1 MADNRKISIKKRK
14 GCPKGQPFSA
24 LKIIIEAAKKYEEKL
39 NDRHFLIVYR
49 EGKDI
54 KTASVGFRDMNFL
67 HMTGV
72 KTRLSA
78 QQFYAACLESKLSE
92 HDFEIDTKGK
102 VQQKLMV
109 LPYLADLLY
118 HHCMIGDFI
127 NSGICIRADYFVG
140 DTRAVLSVGFRNGKK
155 TDFPVTL
162 YNEDV
167 RKLSQPTNKV
177 LAIFSKNYKDQYY
190 DNCTYLAKNQSIHEL
205 RVSEEV
211 FEMILVDTK

>member
-1 MADNRKISIKKRK
+1 MAKYDKKA
-14 GCPKGQPFSA
+14 A
-24 LKIIIEAAKKYEEKL
+24 LKIMIEAAKQYKEKL
-39 NDRHFLIVYR
+39 NDKHFLIVYR
-49 EGKDI
+49 EGKYI
-54 KTASVGFRDMNFL
+54 KTVDVGFRDMNFL

-92 HDFEIDTKGK
+92 YDFEIDNKGK

-109 LPYLADLLY
+109 LPYLAELLY

-140 DTRAVLSVGFRNGKK
+140 DAKAVLSVGFRTGKK

-162 YNEDV
+162 YKEDV

-177 LAIFSKNYKDQYY
+177 LAIFSKYYKDQHYN
-190 DNCTYLAKNQSIHEL
+190 NCTYLAKNQSIHEL
-205 RVSEEV
+205 RVSDEV
-211 FEMILVDTK
+211 SEMILVDEE

>member
-1 MADNRKISIKKRK
+1 MAKFDKKA
-14 GCPKGQPFSA
+14 A

-39 NDRHFLIVYR
+39 NDKHFLIVYR
-49 EGKDI
+49 ERKDT
-54 KTASVGFRDMNFL
+54 KTVSVGFRDMNFL

-72 KTRLSA
+72 KTKLSA

-92 HDFEIDTKGK
+92 HDFEIDNKGK

-109 LPYLADLLY
+109 LPYLAEILY

-140 DTRAVLSVGFRNGKK
+140 DTRAVLSVGFRTGKK

-162 YNEDV
+162 YKEDV
-167 RKLSQPTNKV
+167 RKLSQPGQGFG
-177 LAIFSKNYKDQYY
+177 ID
-190 DNCTYLAKNQSIHEL
+190 I
-205 RVSEEV
+205 
-211 FEMILVDTK
+211 

>member
-1 MADNRKISIKKRK
+1 MAKYDKKA
-14 GCPKGQPFSA
+14 A
-24 LKIIIEAAKKYEEKL
+24 LKIMIEAAKKYEEKL
-39 NDRHFLIVYR
+39 NNKHFLIVYR
-49 EGKDI
+49 ERKDA
-54 KTASVGFRDMNFL
+54 KTVSVGFRDMNFL

-78 QQFYAACLESKLSE
+78 QQFYAACLESKLSVN
-92 HDFEIDTKGK
+92 DFEIDNKGK

-127 NSGICIRADYFVG
+127 NSGIGIRADYFVG

-155 TDFPVTL
+155 IDFPVTL
-162 YNEDV
+162 YKEDV

-177 LAIFSKNYKDQYY
+177 LAIFAKYY
-190 DNCTYLAKNQSIHEL
+190 SEPLYNMCTYLAKNQSIQKL
-205 RVSEEV
+205 GISNEV
-211 FEMILVDTK
+211 FEMILVDEEST

>member
-1 MADNRKISIKKRK
+1 MAKYDKKA
-14 GCPKGQPFSA
+14 A
-24 LKIIIEAAKKYEEKL
+24 LKIITEAAKKYEEKL
-39 NDRHFLIVYR
+39 NDRHFLIIYR
-49 EGKDI
+49 EGNAT

-92 HDFEIDTKGK
+92 RDFEIDNKGK

-140 DTRAVLSVGFRNGKK
+140 DTRAVLSVGFRSGKK

-177 LAIFSKNYKDQYY
+177 LAVFSKYYKDQQY
-190 DNCTYLAKNQSIHEL
+190 DDCTYLAKNQRIHEL
-205 RVSEEV
+205 GISDEV
-211 FEMILVDTK
+211 FEELAEKIVSLDY

>member
-1 MADNRKISIKKRK
+1 M
-14 GCPKGQPFSA
+14 
-24 LKIIIEAAKKYEEKL
+24 
-39 NDRHFLIVYR
+39 
-49 EGKDI
+49 
-54 KTASVGFRDMNFL
+54 
-67 HMTGV
+67 

-78 QQFYAACLESKLSE
+78 QQFYAACWESKLSE
-92 HDFEIDTKGK
+92 CDFEVDDKGK

-140 DTRAVLSVGFRNGKK
+140 DTKAVLSVGFRRGKK

-177 LAIFSKNYKDQYY
+177 LAVFSKNYKDQQY
-190 DNCTYLAKNQSIHEL
+190 DSCTYLAKNQSIHEL
-205 RVSEEV
+205 GISAEV
-211 FEMILVDTK
+211 LELILVDET

>member
-1 MADNRKISIKKRK
+1 MAKYDKKA
-14 GCPKGQPFSA
+14 A
-24 LKIIIEAAKKYEEKL
+24 LKIIVEAAKQYEEKL
-39 NDRHFLIVYR
+39 NEKHFLIVYR
-49 EGKDI
+49 EGNDT
-54 KTASVGFRDMNFL
+54 KTVKVGFRDMNFL

-78 QQFYAACLESKLSE
+78 QQFYATCLESKLSE
-92 HDFEIDTKGK
+92 HDFEIDNKGK
-102 VQQKLMV
+102 AQQKLMV

-140 DTRAVLSVGFRNGKK
+140 DTRAVLSVGFRTGKK

-162 YNEDV
+162 YKEDI

-177 LAIFSKNYKDQYY
+177 LAIFSKHYKDRRY
-190 DNCTYLAKNQSIHEL
+190 DNCTYLANNQSIHEL
-205 RVSEEV
+205 GVSDEVSEMV
-211 FEMILVDTK
+211 FSG

>member
-1 MADNRKISIKKRK
+1 MAKYDKKA
-14 GCPKGQPFSA
+14 A
-24 LKIIIEAAKKYEEKL
+24 LKIMIEAAKKYEEKL
-39 NDRHFLIVYR
+39 NDKHFLIIYQ
-49 EGKDI
+49 EKKNT
-54 KTASVGFRDMNFL
+54 KTVSVGFRDMNFL

-92 HDFEIDTKGK
+92 HDFEIDNKGK

-127 NSGICIRADYFVG
+127 NSGICIRANYFVG

-167 RKLSQPTNKV
+167 RKLSKPTNKV
-177 LAIFSKNYKDQYY
+177 LAIFSKYYKDQYY
-190 DNCTYLAKNQSIHEL
+190 DNCTYLAKNESIQEL
-205 RVSEEV
+205 RGSDEI
-211 FEMILVDTK
+211 FEMILVDEQ

>member
-1 MADNRKISIKKRK
+1 MAKYDKKA
-14 GCPKGQPFSA
+14 A
-24 LKIIIEAAKKYEEKL
+24 LKIMVEAAKSYEEKL
-39 NDRHFLIVYR
+39 NDKHFLIVYR

-54 KTASVGFRDMNFL
+54 KTVNVGFRDMNFL

-78 QQFYAACLESKLSE
+78 QQFYAACLESKLSKY
-92 HDFEIDTKGK
+92 DFEIDNEGK

-109 LPYLADLLY
+109 LPYLAELLY

-140 DTRAVLSVGFRNGKK
+140 DAKAVLSVGFRTGKR

-162 YNEDV
+162 YKEDV

-177 LAIFSKNYKDQYY
+177 LAIFSKHYKDRQY

-205 RVSEEV
+205 RVNDEV
-211 FEMILVDTK
+211 FEMILVDEE

>member
-1 MADNRKISIKKRK
+1 MAKYDKKA
-14 GCPKGQPFSA
+14 A
-24 LKIIIEAAKKYEEKL
+24 LKIMIEAAKQYEEKL
-39 NDRHFLIVYR
+39 NDKHFLIVYR
-49 EGKDI
+49 EGKYI
-54 KTASVGFRDMNFL
+54 KTVDVGFRDMNFL

-92 HDFEIDTKGK
+92 YDFEIDTKGK

-109 LPYLADLLY
+109 LPYLAELLY

-140 DTRAVLSVGFRNGKK
+140 DAKAVLSVGFRTGKK

-162 YNEDV
+162 YKEDV

-177 LAIFSKNYKDQYY
+177 LAIFSKYYKDQHYN
-190 DNCTYLAKNQSIHEL
+190 NCTYLAKNQSIHEL
-205 RVSEEV
+205 RVSDEV
-211 FEMILVDTK
+211 SEMILVDEE

>member
-1 MADNRKISIKKRK
+1 MAKYDKKA
-14 GCPKGQPFSA
+14 A
-24 LKIIIEAAKKYEEKL
+24 LKIMIEAAKQYEAKL
-39 NDRHFLIVYR
+39 NDKHFLIVYR

-54 KTASVGFRDMNFL
+54 KTVNVGFRDMNFL

-92 HDFEIDTKGK
+92 YDFEIDNEGK

-109 LPYLADLLY
+109 LPYLAELLY

-127 NSGICIRADYFVG
+127 NNGICIRADYFVG
-140 DTRAVLSVGFRNGKK
+140 DTKAVLSVGFRTGKK

-162 YNEDV
+162 YKEDV

-177 LAIFSKNYKDQYY
+177 LAIFSKHYKDRQY

-205 RVSEEV
+205 RVSDEV
-211 FEMILVDTK
+211 FEMILVDEE

>member
-1 MADNRKISIKKRK
+1 MAKYDKKA
-14 GCPKGQPFSA
+14 A
-24 LKIIIEAAKKYEEKL
+24 LKIIVEAAREYEEKL
-39 NDRHFLIVYR
+39 NDRHFLIIYR
-49 EGKDI
+49 EGNDT

-72 KTRLSA
+72 KTKLSA

-92 HDFEIDTKGK
+92 RDFEIDNKGK

-140 DTRAVLSVGFRNGKK
+140 DTRAVLSVGFRTGKK
-155 TDFPVTL
+155 IDFPVTL

-177 LAIFSKNYKDQYY
+177 LAVFSKNYKDRQY
-190 DNCTYLAKNQSIHEL
+190 DNCTYLAKNQRIHEL
-205 RVSEEV
+205 GVSDEVLEELAEKI
-211 FEMILVDTK
+211 FSLDY

>member
-1 MADNRKISIKKRK
+1 MAKYDKK
-14 GCPKGQPFSA
+14 A
-24 LKIIIEAAKKYEEKL
+24 VLKIMVEAAKKYEEKL

-49 EGKDI
+49 EGKDT
-54 KTASVGFRDMNFL
+54 KTVNVGFRDMNFL

-92 HDFEIDTKGK
+92 RDFEIDNKGK

-109 LPYLADLLY
+109 LPYLSELLY
-118 HHCMIGDFI
+118 HHCMIGNFI
-127 NSGICIRADYFVG
+127 NSGIYIRADYFVG
-140 DTRAVLSVGFRNGKK
+140 DTRAVLSVGFRTGQK

-167 RKLSQPTNKV
+167 RRLSQPTNKI
-177 LAIFSKNYKDQYY
+177 LAIFSKHYKEEQYHR
-190 DNCTYLAKNQSIHEL
+190 CTYLAKE
-205 RVSEEV
+205 
-211 FEMILVDTK
+211 

>member
-1 MADNRKISIKKRK
+1 MAKYDKKA
-14 GCPKGQPFSA
+14 A
-24 LKIIIEAAKKYEEKL
+24 LKIIAEAAKKYEEKL
-39 NDRHFLIVYR
+39 NDRHFLIIYC
-49 EGKDI
+49 EGNDT

-92 HDFEIDTKGK
+92 RDFEIDKQGK

-140 DTRAVLSVGFRNGKK
+140 DTRAVLSVGFRSGKK

-177 LAIFSKNYKDQYY
+177 LAVFSKYYKDQQY
-190 DNCTYLAKNQSIHEL
+190 DDCTYLAKNQRIHEL
-205 RVSEEV
+205 GISDEV
-211 FEMILVDTK
+211 FEELAEKIVFFDY